1 MASKDFNKLSK
12 ELSGSSGIF
21 GSLLLFVVIALIA
34 ILLFWANMTELDNV
48 TRGQGKIVS
57 SLQNQLVQASEGGVI
72 KARFVETGE
81 QVEKGEILFEIDPI
95 DAKTSYDQALQ
106 RLSSLR
112 IQETRLSAEV
122 LGEDPKFSND
132 LVNLSPTV
140 VTVEKA
146 LYSARKADLN
156 AQLSVLKQQLTQR
169 KQQLHEVD
177 VTVETTKETLLFV
190 EKQISIVQPLVQ
202 LQQYPE
208 TELLTLQRQAKD
220 FEGKIEAAIASK
232 FRFQTSILEVE
243 DQIKSAKQT
252 YYTKSQSELSEI
264 ISQIAE
270 VESRIPALKDR
281 VARTQLK
288 SPVKGIINRLN
299 FETIGGFVKPGDVI
313 LEIVPTGDD
322 LIVEGKI
329 DPKDIA
335 YIQPKQDV
343 RISLTAYDASRYGTI
358 DGEVLRVSA
367 DAVEDKAVGM
377 SHYLVD
383 VSIDTTLYE
392 DDGSAIEILPG
403 MVASIDVLAGKR
415 TIFDYIWQPMTKVKE
430 RAFTD

>member
-1 MASKDFNKLSK
+1 MPATDFNKLSK
-12 ELSGSSGIF
+12 ELSGSTGIL
-21 GSLLLFVVIALIA
+21 GSLLLFVIIALIC
-34 ILLFWANMTELDNV
+34 ILLFWANVTELDNV

-72 KARFVETGE
+72 KARFVETS
-81 QVEKGEILFEIDPI
+81 QKVEKGELLFEIDPI

-106 RLSSLR
+106 RLTSLR
-112 IQETRLSAEV
+112 IQEIRLSSEV
-122 LGEDPKFSND
+122 LGEEPEFSGN
-132 LVNLSPTV
+132 LVDMSPTV

-146 LYSARKADLN
+146 LFSARKADLS

-169 KQQLHEVD
+169 KQQLNEVD
-177 VTVETTKETLLFV
+177 VTIETTNETLQFV
-190 EKQISIVQPLVQ
+190 EKQISIVEPLAK

-220 FEGKIEAAIASK
+220 FEGKIESAIASK
-232 FRFQTSILEVE
+232 YRFQTSILEVQ
-243 DQIKSAKQT
+243 DQISSAKQSYT
-252 YYTKSQSELSEI
+252 TKSQSELSEI

-288 SPVKGIINRLN
+288 SPVQGVINRLN
-299 FETIGGFVKPGDVI
+299 FETIGGFVKPGDII

-335 YIQPKQDV
+335 YIQPKQAV

-367 DAVEDKAVGM
+367 DAVEDKATGL

-383 VSIDTTLYE
+383 VSIDSTLYE
-392 DDGSAIEILPG
+392 DDGSEIEILPG

-415 TIFDYIWQPMTKVKE
+415 TIFDYIWQPMLKVKE

>member
-1 MASKDFNKLSK
+1 MPATDFNKLSK
-12 ELSGSSGIF
+12 ELSGSTGIL
-21 GSLLLFVVIALIA
+21 GSLLLFVIIALIC
-34 ILLFWANMTELDNV
+34 ILLFWANVTELDNV

-72 KARFVETGE
+72 KARFVETS
-81 QVEKGEILFEIDPI
+81 QKVEKGELLFEIDPI

-106 RLSSLR
+106 RLTSLR
-112 IQETRLSAEV
+112 IQEIRLSSEV
-122 LGEDPKFSND
+122 LGEEPEFSGN
-132 LVNLSPTV
+132 LVDMSPTV

-146 LYSARKADLN
+146 LFSARKADLN

-169 KQQLHEVD
+169 KQQLNEVD
-177 VTVETTKETLLFV
+177 VTIETTSETLQFV
-190 EKQISIVQPLVQ
+190 EKQISIVEPLVK

-220 FEGKIEAAIASK
+220 FEGKIESAIASK
-232 FRFQTSILEVE
+232 YRFQTSILEVQ
-243 DQIKSAKQT
+243 DQISSAKQSYT
-252 YYTKSQSELSEI
+252 TKSQSELSEI

-288 SPVKGIINRLN
+288 SPVQGVINRLT
-299 FETIGGFVKPGDVI
+299 FETIGGFVKPGDII

-335 YIQPKQDV
+335 YIQPKQAV

-367 DAVEDKAVGM
+367 DAVEDKATGL

-383 VSIDTTLYE
+383 VSIDSTLYE
-392 DDGSAIEILPG
+392 DDGSEIEILPG

-415 TIFDYIWQPMTKVKE
+415 TIFDYIWQPMLKVKE

>member
-1 MASKDFNKLSK
+1 MPATDFNKLSK
-12 ELSGSSGIF
+12 ELSGSTGIL
-21 GSLLLFVVIALIA
+21 GSLLLFVIIALIC
-34 ILLFWANMTELDNV
+34 ILLFWANVTELDNV

-72 KARFVETGE
+72 KARFVETS
-81 QVEKGEILFEIDPI
+81 QKVEKGELLFEIDPI

-106 RLSSLR
+106 RLTSLR
-112 IQETRLSAEV
+112 IQQIRLSSEV
-122 LGEDPKFSND
+122 LGEEPEFSGN
-132 LVNLSPTV
+132 LVDMSPTV

-146 LYSARKADLN
+146 LFSARKADLN

-169 KQQLHEVD
+169 KQQLNEVD
-177 VTVETTKETLLFV
+177 VTIETTSETLQFV
-190 EKQISIVQPLVQ
+190 EKQISIVEPLVK

-220 FEGKIEAAIASK
+220 FEGKIESAIASK
-232 FRFQTSILEVE
+232 YRFQTSILEVQ
-243 DQIKSAKQT
+243 DQISSAKQSYT
-252 YYTKSQSELSEI
+252 TKSQSELSEI

-288 SPVKGIINRLN
+288 SPVQGVINRLN
-299 FETIGGFVKPGDVI
+299 FETIGGFVKPGDII

-335 YIQPKQDV
+335 YIQPKQAV

-367 DAVEDKAVGM
+367 DAVEDKATGL

-383 VSIDTTLYE
+383 VSIDSTLYE
-392 DDGSAIEILPG
+392 DDGSEIEILPG

-415 TIFDYIWQPMTKVKE
+415 TIFDYIWQPMLKVKE

>member
-1 MASKDFNKLSK
+1 MPATDFNKLSK
-12 ELSGSSGIF
+12 ELSGSTGIL
-21 GSLLLFVVIALIA
+21 GSLLLFVIIALIC
-34 ILLFWANMTELDNV
+34 ILLFWANVTELDNV

-72 KARFVETGE
+72 KARFVETS
-81 QVEKGEILFEIDPI
+81 QKVEKGELLFEIDPI

-106 RLSSLR
+106 RLTSLR
-112 IQETRLSAEV
+112 IQEIRLSSEV
-122 LGEDPKFSND
+122 LGEEPEFSGN
-132 LVNLSPTV
+132 LVDMSPTV

-146 LYSARKADLN
+146 LFSARKADLN

-169 KQQLHEVD
+169 KQQLNEVD
-177 VTVETTKETLLFV
+177 VTIETTSETLQFV
-190 EKQISIVQPLVQ
+190 EKQISIVEPLVK

-220 FEGKIEAAIASK
+220 FEGKIESAIASK
-232 FRFQTSILEVE
+232 YRFQTSILEVQ
-243 DQIKSAKQT
+243 DQISSVKQSYT
-252 YYTKSQSELSEI
+252 TKSQSELSEI

-270 VESRIPALKDR
+270 VDSRIPALKDR

-288 SPVKGIINRLN
+288 SPVQGVINRLN
-299 FETIGGFVKPGDVI
+299 FETIGGFVKPGDII

-335 YIQPKQDV
+335 YIQPKQAV

-367 DAVEDKAVGM
+367 DAVEDKATGL

-383 VSIDTTLYE
+383 VSIDSTLYE
-392 DDGSAIEILPG
+392 DDGSEIEILPG

-415 TIFDYIWQPMTKVKE
+415 TIFDYIWQPMLKVKE

>member
-1 MASKDFNKLSK
+1 MPATDFNKLSK
-12 ELSGSSGIF
+12 ELSGSTGIL
-21 GSLLLFVVIALIA
+21 GSLLLFVIIALIC
-34 ILLFWANMTELDNV
+34 ILLFWANVTELDNV

-72 KARFVETGE
+72 KARFVETS
-81 QVEKGEILFEIDPI
+81 QKVEKGELLFEIDPI

-106 RLSSLR
+106 RLTSLR
-112 IQETRLSAEV
+112 IQEIRLSSEV
-122 LGEDPKFSND
+122 LGEEPEFSGN
-132 LVNLSPTV
+132 LVDMSPTV

-146 LYSARKADLN
+146 LFSARKADLN

-169 KQQLHEVD
+169 KQQLNEVD
-177 VTVETTKETLLFV
+177 VTIETTNETLQFV
-190 EKQISIVQPLVQ
+190 EKQISIVEPLVK

-220 FEGKIEAAIASK
+220 FEGKIESAIASK
-232 FRFQTSILEVE
+232 YRFQTSILEVQ
-243 DQIKSAKQT
+243 DQISSVKQSYT
-252 YYTKSQSELSEI
+252 TKSQSELSEI

-288 SPVKGIINRLN
+288 SPVQGVINRLN
-299 FETIGGFVKPGDVI
+299 FETIGGFVKPGDII

-335 YIQPKQDV
+335 YIQPKQAV

-367 DAVEDKAVGM
+367 DAVEDKATGL

-383 VSIDTTLYE
+383 VSIDSTLYE
-392 DDGSAIEILPG
+392 DDGSEIEILPG

-415 TIFDYIWQPMTKVKE
+415 TIFDYIWQPMLKVKE

>member
-1 MASKDFNKLSK
+1 MPATDFNKLSK
-12 ELSGSSGIF
+12 ELSGSTGIL
-21 GSLLLFVVIALIA
+21 GSLLLFVIIALIC
-34 ILLFWANMTELDNV
+34 ILLFWANVTELDNV

-72 KARFVETGE
+72 KARFVETS
-81 QVEKGEILFEIDPI
+81 QKVEKGELLFEIDPI

-106 RLSSLR
+106 RLTSLR
-112 IQETRLSAEV
+112 IQEIRLSSEV
-122 LGEDPKFSND
+122 LGEEPEFSGN
-132 LVNLSPTV
+132 LVDMSPTV

-146 LYSARKADLN
+146 LFSARKADLN

-169 KQQLHEVD
+169 KQQLNEVD
-177 VTVETTKETLLFV
+177 VTIETTSETLQFV
-190 EKQISIVQPLVQ
+190 EKQISIVEPLVK

-220 FEGKIEAAIASK
+220 FEGKIESAIASK
-232 FRFQTSILEVE
+232 YRFQTSILEVQ
-243 DQIKSAKQT
+243 DQISSAKQSYT
-252 YYTKSQSELSEI
+252 TKSQSELSEI

-288 SPVKGIINRLN
+288 SPVQGVINRLN
-299 FETIGGFVKPGDVI
+299 FETIGGFVKPGDII

-335 YIQPKQDV
+335 YIQPKQAV

-367 DAVEDKAVGM
+367 DAVEDKATGL

-383 VSIDTTLYE
+383 VSIDSTLYE
-392 DDGSAIEILPG
+392 DDGSEIEILPG

-415 TIFDYIWQPMTKVKE
+415 TIFDYIWQPMLKVKE
-430 RAFTD
+430 RALTD

>member
-1 MASKDFNKLSK
+1 M
-12 ELSGSSGIF
+12 SS
-21 GSLLLFVVIALIA
+21 
-34 ILLFWANMTELDNV
+34 
-48 TRGQGKIVS
+48 
-57 SLQNQLVQASEGGVI
+57 
-72 KARFVETGE
+72 
-81 QVEKGEILFEIDPI
+81 
-95 DAKTSYDQALQ
+95 
-106 RLSSLR
+106 
-112 IQETRLSAEV
+112 EV
-122 LGEDPKFSND
+122 LGEEPEFSGN
-132 LVNLSPTV
+132 LVDMSPTV

-146 LYSARKADLN
+146 LFSARKADLN

-169 KQQLHEVD
+169 KQQLNEVD
-177 VTVETTKETLLFV
+177 VTIETTSETLQFV
-190 EKQISIVQPLVQ
+190 EKQISIVEPLVK

-220 FEGKIEAAIASK
+220 FEGKIESAIASK
-232 FRFQTSILEVE
+232 YRFQTSILEVQ
-243 DQIKSAKQT
+243 DQISSAKQSYT
-252 YYTKSQSELSEI
+252 TKSQSELSEI

-288 SPVKGIINRLN
+288 SPVQGVINRLN
-299 FETIGGFVKPGDVI
+299 FETIGGFVKPGDII

-335 YIQPKQDV
+335 YIQPKQAV

-367 DAVEDKAVGM
+367 DAVEDKATGL

-383 VSIDTTLYE
+383 VSIDSTLYE
-392 DDGSAIEILPG
+392 DDGSEIEILPG

-415 TIFDYIWQPMTKVKE
+415 TIFDYIWQPMLKVKE

>member
-1 MASKDFNKLSK
+1 MPATDFNKLSK
-12 ELSGSSGIF
+12 ELSGSSGFF
-21 GSLLLFVVIALIA
+21 GSFLLFIIIALVA
-34 ILLFWANMTELDNV
+34 ILLFWANVTELDNV

-57 SLQNQLVQASEGGVI
+57 SLQNQLIQTSEGGVI

-81 QVEKGEILFEIDPI
+81 KVNKDDILFEIDPI

-106 RLSSLR
+106 RLASLK
-112 IQETRLSAEV
+112 IQESRLSAEV
-122 LGEDPKFSND
+122 LGEEPKFEKD
-132 LVNLSPTV
+132 LQEMAPTV

-169 KQQLHEVD
+169 KQQLNEVD
-177 VTVETTKETLLFV
+177 VTIETTRDTLTFV
-190 EKQISIVQPLVQ
+190 EKQISIIEPLVK

-208 TELLTLQRQAKD
+208 TELLSLQRQAKD
-220 FEGKIEAAIASK
+220 FEGKIESSIASK
-232 FRFQTSILEVE
+232 FRFKTSILEVE
-243 DQIKSAKQT
+243 DQIASAKQAYT
-252 YYTKSQSELSEI
+252 TKSQTELSDI

-270 VESRIPALKDR
+270 VESRIPALEDR
-281 VARTQLK
+281 VKRTQLK
-288 SPVKGIINRLN
+288 STVDGVINRLN
-299 FETIGGFVKPGDVI
+299 FETIGGFVKPGDVV

-335 YIQPKQDV
+335 YIQPKQAV

-358 DGEVLRVSA
+358 DGEVLKVSA
-367 DAVEDKAVGM
+367 DAVEDKSTGM
-377 SHYLVD
+377 SYYLVD
-383 VSIDTTLYE
+383 VSMDSTLYE

-415 TIFDYIWQPMTKVKE
+415 TIFDYLWQPMAKVKE

>member
-1 MASKDFNKLSK
+1 MPATDFNKLSK
-12 ELSGSSGIF
+12 ELSGSTGIL
-21 GSLLLFVVIALIA
+21 GSLLLFVIIALIC
-34 ILLFWANMTELDNV
+34 ILLFWANVTELDNV

-72 KARFVETGE
+72 KARFVETS
-81 QVEKGEILFEIDPI
+81 QKVEKGELLFEIDPI

-106 RLSSLR
+106 RLTSLR
-112 IQETRLSAEV
+112 IQEIRLSSEV
-122 LGEDPKFSND
+122 LGEEPEFSAN
-132 LVNLSPTV
+132 LVDMSPTV

-146 LYSARKADLN
+146 LFSARKADLN

-169 KQQLHEVD
+169 KQQLNEVD
-177 VTVETTKETLLFV
+177 VTIETTSETLQFV
-190 EKQISIVQPLVQ
+190 EKQISIVEPLVK

-220 FEGKIEAAIASK
+220 FEGKIESAIASK
-232 FRFQTSILEVE
+232 YRFQTSILEVQ
-243 DQIKSAKQT
+243 DQISSAKQSYT
-252 YYTKSQSELSEI
+252 TKSQSELSEI

-288 SPVKGIINRLN
+288 SPVQGVINRLN
-299 FETIGGFVKPGDVI
+299 FETIGGFVKPGDII

-335 YIQPKQDV
+335 YIQPKQAV

-367 DAVEDKAVGM
+367 DAVEDKATGL

-383 VSIDTTLYE
+383 VSIDSTLYE
-392 DDGSAIEILPG
+392 DDGSEIEILPG

-415 TIFDYIWQPMTKVKE
+415 TIFDYIWQPMLKVKE

>member
-1 MASKDFNKLSK
+1 MPATDFNKLSK
-12 ELSGSSGIF
+12 ELSGSTGIL
-21 GSLLLFVVIALIA
+21 GSLLLFVIIALIC
-34 ILLFWANMTELDNV
+34 ILLFWANVTELDNV

-72 KARFVETGE
+72 KARFVETS
-81 QVEKGEILFEIDPI
+81 QKVEKGELLFEIDPI

-106 RLSSLR
+106 RLTSLR
-112 IQETRLSAEV
+112 IQEIRLSSEV
-122 LGEDPKFSND
+122 LGEEPEFSGN
-132 LVNLSPTV
+132 LVDMSPTV

-146 LYSARKADLN
+146 LFSARKADLN

-169 KQQLHEVD
+169 KEQLNEVD
-177 VTVETTKETLLFV
+177 VTIETTSETLQFV
-190 EKQISIVQPLVQ
+190 EKQISIVEPLVK

-220 FEGKIEAAIASK
+220 FEGKIESAIASK
-232 FRFQTSILEVE
+232 YRFQTSILEVQ
-243 DQIKSAKQT
+243 DQISSAKQSYT
-252 YYTKSQSELSEI
+252 TKSQSELSEI

-288 SPVKGIINRLN
+288 SPVQGVINRLN
-299 FETIGGFVKPGDVI
+299 FETIGGFVKPGDII

-335 YIQPKQDV
+335 YIQPKQAV

-367 DAVEDKAVGM
+367 DAVEDKATGL

-383 VSIDTTLYE
+383 VSIDSTLYE
-392 DDGSAIEILPG
+392 DDGSEIEILPG

-415 TIFDYIWQPMTKVKE
+415 TIFDYIWQPMLKVKE

>member
-1 MASKDFNKLSK
+1 MPATDFNKLSK
-12 ELSGSSGIF
+12 ELSGSTGIL
-21 GSLLLFVVIALIA
+21 GSLLLFVIITLIC
-34 ILLFWANMTELDNV
+34 ILLFWANVTELDNV

-72 KARFVETGE
+72 KARFVETS
-81 QVEKGEILFEIDPI
+81 QKVEKGELLFEIDPI

-106 RLSSLR
+106 RLTSLR
-112 IQETRLSAEV
+112 IQEIRLSSEV
-122 LGEDPKFSND
+122 LGEEPEFSGN
-132 LVNLSPTV
+132 LVDMSPTV

-146 LYSARKADLN
+146 LFSARKADLN

-169 KQQLHEVD
+169 KQQLNEVD
-177 VTVETTKETLLFV
+177 VTIETTNETLQFV
-190 EKQISIVQPLVQ
+190 EKQISIVEPLVK

-220 FEGKIEAAIASK
+220 FEGKIESAIASK
-232 FRFQTSILEVE
+232 YRFQTSILEVQ
-243 DQIKSAKQT
+243 DQISSAKQSYT
-252 YYTKSQSELSEI
+252 TKSQSELSEI

-288 SPVKGIINRLN
+288 SPVQGVINRLN
-299 FETIGGFVKPGDVI
+299 FETIGGFVKPGDII

-335 YIQPKQDV
+335 YIQPKQAV

-367 DAVEDKAVGM
+367 DAVEDKATGL
-377 SHYLVD
+377 SNYLVD
-383 VSIDTTLYE
+383 VSIDSTLYE
-392 DDGSAIEILPG
+392 DDGSEIEILPG

-415 TIFDYIWQPMTKVKE
+415 TIFDYIWQPMLKVKE

>member
-1 MASKDFNKLSK
+1 MPATDFNKLSK
-12 ELSGSSGIF
+12 ELSGSTGIL
-21 GSLLLFVVIALIA
+21 GSLLLFVIIALIC
-34 ILLFWANMTELDNV
+34 ILLFWANVTELDNV

-72 KARFVETGE
+72 KARFVETS
-81 QVEKGEILFEIDPI
+81 QKVEKGELLFEIDPI

-106 RLSSLR
+106 RLTSLR
-112 IQETRLSAEV
+112 IQEIRLSSEV
-122 LGEDPKFSND
+122 LGEEPEFSGN
-132 LVNLSPTV
+132 LVDMSPTV

-146 LYSARKADLN
+146 LFSARKADLN

-169 KQQLHEVD
+169 KQQLNEVD
-177 VTVETTKETLLFV
+177 VTIETTNETLQFV
-190 EKQISIVQPLVQ
+190 EKQISIVEPLVK

-220 FEGKIEAAIASK
+220 FEGKIESAIASK
-232 FRFQTSILEVE
+232 YRFQTSILEVQ
-243 DQIKSAKQT
+243 DQISSAKQSYT
-252 YYTKSQSELSEI
+252 TKSQSELSEI

-288 SPVKGIINRLN
+288 SPVQGVINRLN
-299 FETIGGFVKPGDVI
+299 FETIGGFVKPGDII

-335 YIQPKQDV
+335 YIQPKQAV

-367 DAVEDKAVGM
+367 DAVEDKATGL

-383 VSIDTTLYE
+383 VSIDSTLYE
-392 DDGSAIEILPG
+392 DDGSEIEILPG

-415 TIFDYIWQPMTKVKE
+415 TIFDYIWQPMLKVKE

>member
-1 MASKDFNKLSK
+1 MPATDFNKLSK
-12 ELSGSSGIF
+12 ELSGSTGIL
-21 GSLLLFVVIALIA
+21 GSLLLFVIIALIC
-34 ILLFWANMTELDNV
+34 ILLFWANVTELDNV

-72 KARFVETGE
+72 KARFVETS
-81 QVEKGEILFEIDPI
+81 QKVEKGELLFEIDPI

-106 RLSSLR
+106 RLTSLR
-112 IQETRLSAEV
+112 IQEIRLSSEV
-122 LGEDPKFSND
+122 LGEEPEFSGN
-132 LVNLSPTV
+132 LVDMSPTV

-146 LYSARKADLN
+146 LFSARKADLN

-169 KQQLHEVD
+169 KQQLNEVD
-177 VTVETTKETLLFV
+177 VTIETTSETLQFV
-190 EKQISIVQPLVQ
+190 EKQISIVEPLVK

-220 FEGKIEAAIASK
+220 FEGKIESAIASK
-232 FRFQTSILEVE
+232 YRFQTSILEVQ
-243 DQIKSAKQT
+243 DQISSAKQSYT
-252 YYTKSQSELSEI
+252 TKSQSELSEI

-288 SPVKGIINRLN
+288 SPVQGVINRLN
-299 FETIGGFVKPGDVI
+299 FVTIGGFVKPGDII

-335 YIQPKQDV
+335 YIQPKQAV

-367 DAVEDKAVGM
+367 DAVEDKATGL

-383 VSIDTTLYE
+383 VSIDSTLYE
-392 DDGSAIEILPG
+392 DDGSEIEILPG

-415 TIFDYIWQPMTKVKE
+415 TIFDYIWQPMLKVKE

>member
-1 MASKDFNKLSK
+1 MPATDFNKLSK
-12 ELSGSSGIF
+12 ELSGSTGIL
-21 GSLLLFVVIALIA
+21 GSLLLFVIIVLIC
-34 ILLFWANMTELDNV
+34 ILLFWANVTELDNV

-72 KARFVETGE
+72 KARFVETS
-81 QVEKGEILFEIDPI
+81 QKVEKGELLFEIDPI

-106 RLSSLR
+106 RLTSLR
-112 IQETRLSAEV
+112 IQEIRLSSEV
-122 LGEDPKFSND
+122 LGEEPEFSGN
-132 LVNLSPTV
+132 LVDMSPTV

-146 LYSARKADLN
+146 LFSARKADLS

-169 KQQLHEVD
+169 KQQLNEVD
-177 VTVETTKETLLFV
+177 VTIETTNETLQFV
-190 EKQISIVQPLVQ
+190 EKQISIVEPLVK

-220 FEGKIEAAIASK
+220 FEGKIESAIASK
-232 FRFQTSILEVE
+232 YRFQTSILEVQ
-243 DQIKSAKQT
+243 DQISSAKQSYT
-252 YYTKSQSELSEI
+252 TKSQSELSEI

-288 SPVKGIINRLN
+288 SPVQGVINRLN
-299 FETIGGFVKPGDVI
+299 FETIGGFVKPGDII

-335 YIQPKQDV
+335 YIQPKQAV

-367 DAVEDKAVGM
+367 DAVEDKATGL
-377 SHYLVD
+377 SYYLVD
-383 VSIDTTLYE
+383 VSIDSTLYE
-392 DDGSAIEILPG
+392 DDGSEIEILPG

-415 TIFDYIWQPMTKVKE
+415 TIFDYIWQPMLKVKE